1 MINVNGIYDLCLH
14 QPVIVLPRDLLH
26 TPLTREVE
34 EWLNRSAKV
43 AARLNRESWDD
54 DDNYLNVGIEYMYAY
69 TTLFLH
75 PTTDVSTAAAM
86 YCLDFCELADV
97 LA

>member
-1 MINVNGIYDLCLH
+1 MINVNGIYDLCLN

-34 EWLNRSAKV
+34 EWLNRSGKV
-43 AARLNRESWDD
+43 AGRLNRRSWGAVDD
-54 DDNYLNVGIEYMYAY
+54 CFNVGVEYMYAY
-69 TTLFLH
+69 TMLFLH
-75 PTTDVSTAAAM
+75 PTTDVSTSAAM
-86 YCLDFCELADV
+86 YCLDFCELADI